1 MQIKFPKRDISGVFL
16 LDKPKGLS
24 SNQAM
29 QKVKHLFQAQKA
41 GHTGSLDPLATGL
54 LPICLGEATKFASF
68 LLDADKAYIATVK
81 LGVKTT
87 TADAEG
93 EVVSKKPVNVSKTQL
108 ADVLQRFIGEI
119 QQTPPIYSAL
129 KVDGKPL
136 YAYAR
141 SGKTVVIQSRSVTI
155 HSIQLES
162 FDLDEFVITVE
173 CSKGTYIRT
182 LAEDIGDSLGC
193 GAHLSGLRR
202 LSSGVFSLKDAY
214 AFESVATM
222 SLQELDKLLLPVDV
236 KIQHIAQIK
245 LTEQQTDLILH
256 GQSVFIDDKIISN
269 EIIRLYG
276 FFGEFIGLGQLDEDG
291 RLFPKRLIRQ
301 KV

>member
-1 MQIKFPKRDISGVFL
+1 LQIKFPKRDVSGVFL
-16 LDKPKGLS
+16 LDKPLGLS

-68 LLDADKAYIATVK
+68 LLDADKAYVATVK

-93 EVVSKKPVNVSKTQL
+93 EVVSSHPVNVSQTQL
-108 ADVLQRFIGEI
+108 SDVLQRFMGEI

-136 YAYAR
+136 YSYAR
-141 SGKTVVIQSRSVTI
+141 SGKTVAIQSRSVTI
-155 HSIQLES
+155 HRIQLES
-162 FDLDEFVITVE
+162 FHLDEFVITVQ

-202 LSSGVFSLKDAY
+202 LTSGVFDLNGAYSL
-214 AFESVATM
+214 ERVSGM
-222 SLQELDKLLLPVDV
+222 SLEELDKLLLPVDV
-236 KIQHIAQIK
+236 KIQHIPQIK
-245 LTEQQTDLILH
+245 LTEQQTDLVLH
-256 GQSVFIDDKIISN
+256 GQSVLIDEKNSTN
-269 EIIRLYG
+269 EIKRLYG
-276 FFGEFIGLGQLDEDG
+276 IGGEFIGLGQLDQDG
-291 RLFPKRLIRQ
+291 RIYPKRLIRQ